1 MSQTTKLQLE
11 TGGNTIKSTPP
22 GTSGSEH
29 VQSIHD
35 EGINSY
41 RNLLMS
47 NDQK

>member
-22 GTSGSEH
+22 GTSGSEY
-29 VQSIHD
+29 VQSIQD

-41 RNLLMS
+41 NLLMS